1 MKKIIIQKCKQ
12 LEKEHNIKILFCVE
26 SGSRVWR
33 INSSDSDYDVRFV
46 YYRPLEE
53 YIQINQRGDVITAH
67 YDKQGNRMNQ
77 EGCFL
82 DFNGFDIF
90 KFCKMLSS
98 SNPTTIE
105 WLLSDIEYYGEKPKE
120 FISFAKQQF
129 NPISLYW
136 HYKSMCKQN
145 YLKYLKSGNLV
156 TYKKY
161 LYAMRG
167 LVNAKWVG
175 QYENL
180 PDINFTQTL
189 SNSKHIL
196 PEYIWKKLTE
206 IIELKKNSRE
216 KTIIKNIVKTDNYIE
231 SFLKNDDDCPKS
243 KRPTSI
249 NNLNDELRKILRGK
263 R

>member
-1 MKKIIIQKCKQ
+1 MKEIIIQKCKQ
-12 LEKEHNIKILFCVE
+12 LEKENNIKILFCIE

-33 INSSDSDYDVRFV
+33 LSSADSDYDVRFV
-46 YYRPLEE
+46 YYRPLKE

-67 YDKQGNRMNQ
+67 YDKQGNRMSA
-77 EGCFL
+77 EGCLL
-82 DFNGFDIF
+82 DFTGFDIF

-120 FISFAKQQF
+120 FINFAKKQF

-145 YLKYLKSGNLV
+145 YLKYLKSGKTV

-167 LVNAKWVG
+167 LVNAKFVA
-175 QYENL
+175 QHNTL
-180 PDINFTQTL
+180 PDIDFTKTL
-189 SNSKHIL
+189 EKTEEIL
-196 PEYIWKKLTE
+196 LKNVKDKLKR
-206 IIELKKNSRE
+206 IIELKKDSRE
-216 KTIIKNIVKTDNYIE
+216 KTIVLKISKIDDYIE
-231 SFLKNDDDCPKS
+231 SFLKNDDDCPKT
-243 KRPTSI
+243 KRPTSL
-249 NNLNDELRKILRGK
+249 NNLNSELRKILGVE
-263 R
+263 